1 MILVLPYTIIGNDKV
16 ALPVDAMKLRVFVIS
31 FSFVIVCE
39 ILSIREQKT
48 LRILQFNN
56 RQMEKKRM
64 KI

>member
-39 ILSIREQKT
+39 ILSIRE
-48 LRILQFNN
+48 
-56 RQMEKKRM
+56 
-64 KI
+64 